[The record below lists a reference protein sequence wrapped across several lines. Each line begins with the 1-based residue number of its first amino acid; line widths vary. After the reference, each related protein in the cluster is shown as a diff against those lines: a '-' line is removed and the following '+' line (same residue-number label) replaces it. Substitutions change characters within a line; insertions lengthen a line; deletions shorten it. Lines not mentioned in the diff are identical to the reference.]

1 MDMSLSKLWE
11 TGKDREA
18 WRGAVHGGHKSRTR
32 LSDWTTIEWNKMNPL
47 DWWSVQTLSLDFRR
61 EFLFWGKIGSLVI
74 IGIPHCWLWLELW
87 WLLPSILMASHLK
100 YLSVIWHLWSLGN
113 SQPGLGSNWP
123 SPEAALSHAGWGL
136 KWVDYGLSLL
146 LTGDDLPAQKVS
158 GETEHLYPYWKWL
171 SHSCFF
177 FKLLFL
183 PALFQSPKF
192 PPCFLGYLALKSLSQ
207 VLVSGESKLRQSL
220 TFFLNTV
227 YDSNLLWF

>member
-1 MDMSLSKLWE
+1 MLKFQYFDHLMQRANSLEKTLILGMIEGRRRRGWQRIRWLDSITNWMDMSLSKLWE
-11 TGKDREA
+11 IGKDREA

-158 GETEHLYPYWKWL
+158 GETEHLYPY
-171 SHSCFF
+171 
-177 FKLLFL
+177 
-183 PALFQSPKF
+183 
-192 PPCFLGYLALKSLSQ
+192 
-207 VLVSGESKLRQSL
+207 
-220 TFFLNTV
+220 
-227 YDSNLLWF
+227 